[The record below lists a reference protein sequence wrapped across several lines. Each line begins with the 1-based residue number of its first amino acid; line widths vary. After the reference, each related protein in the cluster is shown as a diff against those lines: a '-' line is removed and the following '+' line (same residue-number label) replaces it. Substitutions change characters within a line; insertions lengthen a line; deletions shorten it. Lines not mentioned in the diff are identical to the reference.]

1 MKRLLIIGAGGHGKV
16 VAETAVACGYE
27 ISFLDDKLGEG
38 VVGEVSDLERF
49 VDQYDEFF
57 VGIGDKKTRRD
68 ISGRFLKIGAE
79 IAILVHPTA
88 YVSLTAKLSKGAIVE
103 PMALV
108 NTNSVIGAGVI
119 VSVGSVIDH
128 DVVVGDYAHINAG
141 SICKGGAIIASE
153 RKLEAGEM
161 VMAIIEKPCPVYY

>member
-1 MKRLLIIGAGGHGKV
+1 M
-16 VAETAVACGYE
+16 
-27 ISFLDDKLGEG
+27 
-38 VVGEVSDLERF
+38 ERF

-57 VGIGDKKTRRD
+57 VGIGDNKTRRD
-68 ISGRFLKIGAE
+68 ISGRLLKLGAE
-79 IAILVHPTA
+79 IAILGHPTA
-88 YVSLTAKLSKGAIVE
+88 YVSPTAKLSKGAIIE

-141 SICKGGAIIASE
+141 SICKGGAVIAFE

-161 VMAIIEKPCPVYY
+161 VHGYN